1 VSGSEFNESGCTT
14 LEGRSGIL
22 LGKAPVVAG
31 EALLEGV
38 LAPLRPRLVPV
49 LVDNTEDD
57 VCIDGNLVE
66 MANQSVFFAY
76 HMSIKKCLINRT
88 RSSPQSQISN
98 EKVQTS
104 TATACTVHSFAN
116 IRYRI

>member
-1 VSGSEFNESGCTT
+1 MSGSEFNESGTTT
-14 LEGRSGIL
+14 LEGRGGIL
-22 LGKAPVVAG
+22 LSKASVVAG

-66 MANQSVFFAY
+66 KAN
-76 HMSIKKCLINRT
+76 
-88 RSSPQSQISN
+88 
-98 EKVQTS
+98 
-104 TATACTVHSFAN
+104 
-116 IRYRI
+116 